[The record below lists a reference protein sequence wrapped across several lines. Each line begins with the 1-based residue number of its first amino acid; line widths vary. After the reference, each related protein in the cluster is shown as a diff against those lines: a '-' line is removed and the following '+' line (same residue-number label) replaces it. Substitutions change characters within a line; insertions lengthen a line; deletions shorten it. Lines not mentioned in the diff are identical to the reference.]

1 MSRRTNVGVEH
12 MALYTRTGDK
22 GFTLLPGPD
31 GAGPL
36 RVRKDDARLTALG
49 EVDELTAAI
58 GLCVCE
64 AVRTEHAV
72 IRKGLTTVQK
82 ELLRVGAVLAAVIG
96 GRRPEVRLRR
106 TSVARLE
113 KQMDT
118 IAAELPELR
127 HFVLPG
133 GCELAARLHLARA
146 IARRTERAVV
156 TMMNLA
162 GQAHRKD
169 SPAAVVASYLNRL
182 SDFLFT
188 LARLANR
195 DAGLEDAVWKP

>member
-1 MSRRTNVGVEH
+1 
-12 MALYTRTGDK
+12 MALYTRSGDK

-31 GAGPL
+31 GGGSL
-36 RVRKDDARLTALG
+36 RVRKDDARLTAMG
-49 EVDELTAAI
+49 EVDELNAAI

-64 AVRTEHAV
+64 AVRGEHAV
-72 IRKGLTTVQK
+72 IRKALTTIQK

-96 GRRPEVRLRR
+96 GRKPGVRLRQ
-106 TSVARLE
+106 TSVTRLE
-113 KQMDT
+113 KQMDA
-118 IAAELPELR
+118 IWGELPELK

-146 IARRTERAVV
+146 IARRAERAVA

-162 GQAHRKD
+162 GRAGRGD
-169 SPAAVVASYLNRL
+169 SPTATVARYINRL
-182 SDFLFT
+182 SDFLFA

-195 DAGLEDAVWKP
+195 DAGLEDAIWKP

>member
-1 MSRRTNVGVEH
+1 

-49 EVDELTAAI
+49 EVDELNAVI
-58 GLCVCE
+58 GLCAGE
-64 AVRTEHAV
+64 AVRAEHAV
-72 IRKGLTTVQK
+72 IRKALTTVQK
-82 ELLRVGAVLAAVIG
+82 ELLRVGAVLAAVVG
-96 GRRPEVRLRR
+96 GRRSEVRLRQ

-113 KQMDT
+113 KQMDA
-118 IAAELPELR
+118 IGVELPELK

-146 IARRTERAVV
+146 ISRRAERAAV

-162 GQAHRKD
+162 GRAGRKD
-169 SPAAVVASYLNRL
+169 SPAAVVARYLNRL
-182 SDFLFT
+182 SDFLFA

-195 DAGLEDAVWKP
+195 DAGLKDAAWKP